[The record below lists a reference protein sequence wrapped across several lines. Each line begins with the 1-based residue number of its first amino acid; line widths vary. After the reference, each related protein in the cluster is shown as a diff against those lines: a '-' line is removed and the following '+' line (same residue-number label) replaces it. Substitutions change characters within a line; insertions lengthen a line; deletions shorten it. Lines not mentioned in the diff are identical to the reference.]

1 MATAKTKSVWFC
13 KECGNESPKWMGRC
27 PACGEWNTMVEETVA
42 TGKKMTAVTVP
53 GASHK
58 PLKLSEIDS
67 AREQRISLNNAEVD
81 RILGGGLVE
90 GSLVLIGGEPGIGK
104 STLSLQIPL
113 NCPALKTLYVTGE
126 ESARQVKLR
135 ASRIGGD
142 DSGCMIYSETLMEN
156 ILEQA
161 RAMMPDLMVVDSV
174 QTMFSQNVESS
185 PGSVTQIKE
194 TASMLLRFAKE
205 TGVPVILIG
214 HITKEGSI
222 AGPKILEHIVDV
234 VLQFEGDN
242 RGTYRLL
249 RSIKNR
255 FGSTSELAV
264 FEMTGKGLR
273 EVSNPSEMLIP
284 MHEEGLSGVAVSA
297 MLDGTRPFLIEVQSL
312 VSSAAYGTPQRSATG
327 FDVRR
332 LNMLLAVLE
341 KRAGFKLGVKDVF
354 LNMAGG
360 LKVSD
365 PACDLAV
372 ISAVLSSNFD
382 FAIPSDICFAGE
394 IGLSGEVRPVAQ
406 TDRRI
411 IEAARLGFKKIYVSS
426 YSSLEGVGNAAIEVV
441 KVLFFLFFA
450 FCEYGGA
457 TSTPL
462 DTSLLFLFAFSC
474 LSCHSRTSH
483 DVTHKHLSDCYHL
496 AFCRSFLVL
505 EQCDVL
511 VYLLCSTCLVSLP
524 FLLRSMRRYNSVFVA
539 LAFFYFST
547 ARCF

>member
-1 MATAKTKSVWFC
+1 LSFGAISFFIHIFVEVNKDYMATVKTKTVWFC
-13 KECGNESPKWMGRC
+13 KECGNESPKWMGKC

-42 TGKKMTAVTVP
+42 TGKKTGQVSISVP
-53 GASHK
+53 GSSHK
-58 PLKLSEIDS
+58 PMPLSQIDS
-67 AREQRISLNNAEVD
+67 TRESRISLNNGEVD

-113 NCPALKTLYVTGE
+113 HCSNLKTLYVTGE
-126 ESARQVKLR
+126 ESAKQVKLR
-135 ASRIGGD
+135 AARIGGD
-142 DSGCMIYSETLMEN
+142 DSNCMIYSETLMEN
-156 ILEQA
+156 IIAEA
-161 RAMMPDLMVVDSV
+161 RNMMPDLMIVDSV
-174 QTMFSQNVESS
+174 QTMFSQAVESS
-185 PGSVTQIKE
+185 PGSVTQIRE

-222 AGPKILEHIVDV
+222 AGPKVLEHIVDV

-297 MLDGTRPFLIEVQSL
+297 MLDGTRPFLIEVQAL

-341 KRAGFKLGVKDVF
+341 KRAGFKLSVKDVF

-372 ISAVLSSNFD
+372 VCAVLSSNFD
-382 FAIPSDICFAGE
+382 FAIPADTCFAGE
-394 IGLSGEVRPVAQ
+394 IGLSGEIRPVAQ
-406 TDRRI
+406 TDRRV
-411 IEAARLGFKKIYVSS
+411 IEAARLGFKRIYVSS
-426 YSSLEGVGNAAIEVV
+426 FSSLEGMEGQADGIEVI
-441 KVLFFLFFA
+441 KVA
-450 FCEYGGA
+450 
-457 TSTPL
+457 
-462 DTSLLFLFAFSC
+462 
-474 LSCHSRTSH
+474 
-483 DVTHKHLSDCYHL
+483 DVPAL
-496 AFCRSFLVL
+496 CRSLFKG
-505 EQCDVL
+505 
-511 VYLLCSTCLVSLP
+511 
-524 FLLRSMRRYNSVFVA
+524 N
-539 LAFFYFST
+539 
-547 ARCF
+547 